1 MKLNGLTN
9 NLAGNDKS
17 LSNSYLSHI
26 VELLRQE
33 VDALSAKENALE
45 EITNKHIETQ
55 KVLVDT
61 KTVNAESVNTN
72 KLQTTSINEKII
84 LSDVIDVLTNLRVD
98 GKDVL
103 TEAAFQGPFTYKG
116 ITETLPETPN
126 IGDVYIS
133 NDKVNIFNG
142 TDWDNFILPVGT
154 VSLAEYNKDK
164 AEILSTVAT
173 VQVDLGSTKEELANF
188 KTDTETAIGT
198 ISTDLSSVDTKL
210 ENKVDEAPKD
220 DNAYVRKN
228 GEWVEQ
234 TAADNTV
241 KSVTGESTIENTEDG
256 VKIESPK
263 VEINTPDFK
272 VNGSDLPEVDKLAL
286 SKTVKTDDNYY
297 YEMKFGRSPYKSI
310 SSIQQG
316 WCTYYEDYHESI
328 KSPSEKYSI
337 FTKNWQYCKF
347 NLSGLRGGD
356 DQSIEITAMDKDGNI
371 NNIQSVWTD
380 WIYTSSLYLHTSSFF
395 TFNQEYVPEGWDD
408 TVWLFCTGLSTT
420 YSQNKP
426 YLIELKDGEFSRKI
440 DVYNGA
446 GKLKEQGYTPYL
458 TDPDMSGRLS
468 LGCGKG
474 LRNKDINR
482 ICWVSMNVSNQGGNY
497 ALIIGGDKNSKVT
510 DPFDPSKV
518 IYVPLPANAYYSYDC
533 MAATD
538 SAWYLQENKT
548 GRMMRITPSGQVFEI
563 NLTEA
568 VVSCGFNY
576 IEYTDKNNRP
586 ACAYYVHNDSSD
598 GGHYVVFLEEGE
610 GGQVNFI
617 ERKVTSD
624 AFTPTGDQWYAQ
636 QFKFMENSHY
646 IFFTADCGG
655 SVAGSTSYGSTAMKN
670 MLWYWDKKTHTTH
683 AINNFYEGITRS
695 WEYGFIE
702 MHKTRGNAIWFPYI
716 IQDLAAAERTGEL
729 HFISDIDYTDI
740 DENGKDIGEI
750 QVQTATVGTS
760 HSFFTCGSTYENAWQ
775 DYYTHPLQRGSD
787 GNLTWGN
794 GGTRNQLSA
803 TNDDGVLCVMSADF
817 KAYAL
822 CYGDGN
828 IKVYECSKNSSDG
841 RFNCDPDKVP
851 IVPDEP
857 YTGNTWYAGHACL
870 FGMTHGWVLSVYPI
884 SVPNMW
890 GYIGN
895 QYRSYTYIGI
905 QYRNGEPTILAEP
918 HLSKIQR
925 TGAVHFPQRAKFEK
939 YDYLQTYDDYERR
952 KKVLS
957 EIRANLQYCVGS
969 SGTDSYFKE
978 VKKEKKLINLL
989 YKDKV
994 ISSIEQ

>member
-9 NLAGNDKS
+9 NLKDDKS

-33 VDALSAKENALE
+33 VDTLSAKETALE
-45 EITNKHIETQ
+45 EITNEHIETQ

-61 KTVNAESVNTN
+61 KEVKAESVNTN
-72 KLQTTSINEKII
+72 KLQVTSINEKII
-84 LSDVIDVLTNLRVD
+84 LSNVIDVLTSLRVN

-116 ITETLPETPN
+116 VVETLPETAEA
-126 IGDVYIS
+126 GDVYIS

-142 TDWDNFILPVGT
+142 TDWDDFILPVGT
-154 VSLAEYNKDK
+154 VSLAEYNEDR
-164 AEILSTVAT
+164 
-173 VQVDLGSTKEELANF
+173 KEMLH
-188 KTDTETAIGT
+188 T
-198 ISTDLSSVDTKL
+198 ISTVQNSLDSTKGELADFKDTTIQSIVDMNAHLSDIDDTL
-210 ENKVDEAPKD
+210 ENKVDEAPVN

-228 GEWVEQ
+228 GEWIEQ
-234 TAADNTV
+234 SAADNTV
-241 KSVTGESTIENTEDG
+241 KAVVGASTIENTVEAINIKSEKVNIDG
-256 VKIESPK
+256 EVKI
-263 VEINTPDFK
+263 
-272 VNGSDLPEVDKLAL
+272 NGSDLPEVNKLGL
-286 SKTVKTDDNYY
+286 SKTTEVGTDYY
-297 YEMKFGRSPYKSI
+297 YEMKFGRSPYKSV

-316 WCTYYEDYHESI
+316 WCTYYDSYNECV

-347 NLSGLRGGD
+347 NISSSSGGSN
-356 DQSIEITAMDKDGNI
+356 QSIEITAMDKDGNI

-380 WIYTSSLYLHTSSFF
+380 WIEPSSVYLQIASFF

-408 TVWLFCTGLSTT
+408 TVWLFCTGLGTS

-440 DVYNGA
+440 DVYNGV
-446 GKLKEQGYTPYL
+446 GKLKEQGYVPYL
-458 TDPDMSGRLS
+458 SAPGYSHHLS
-468 LGCGKG
+468 TGCGKG

-482 ICWVSMNVSNQGGNY
+482 ICWVSMNVGNQGGNY
-497 ALIIGGDKNSKVT
+497 ALIIGGDKNSAVT

-518 IYVPLPANAYYSYDC
+518 IYVPLPATAYYSYDC

-548 GRMMRITPSGQVFEI
+548 GRMMRITPDGQVSEI

-568 VVSCGFNY
+568 VISCGFNY

-586 ACAYYVHNDSSD
+586 ACAYYVHNNSSD
-598 GGHYVVFLEEGE
+598 GGHYVVFLEEEE

-617 ERKVTSD
+617 ERKVMSD
-624 AFTPTGDQWYAQ
+624 AHTPTGSNWYSQ

-646 IFFTADCGG
+646 IFFTGDSGNSVDGG
-655 SVAGSTSYGSTAMKN
+655 TSYGSADFHN
-670 MLWYWDKKTHTTH
+670 ILWYWDKATHTTH

-695 WEYGFIE
+695 WDHGFIE

-716 IQDLAAAERTGEL
+716 IQDLAATERTGEL
-729 HFISDIDYTDI
+729 HFISDIDYTNI

-760 HSFFTCGSTYENAWQ
+760 HSFFTCGSTYDNAWQ
-775 DYYTHPLQRGSD
+775 DYYTHPLQGDPS
-787 GNLTWGN
+787 WPS

-803 TNDDGVLCVMSADF
+803 TNDDGILCVMSADF

-828 IKVYECSKNSSDG
+828 IKVYECSKSSSDG
-841 RFNCDPDKVP
+841 RYNCDPDKVP
-851 IVPDEP
+851 IIPDEP
-857 YTGNTWYAGHACL
+857 YSGTSWYAGHACL
-870 FGMTHGWVLSVYPI
+870 FGMTHGWVLSVCPI
-884 SVPNMW
+884 ALPDLWDYDAV
-890 GYIGN
+890 

-925 TGAVHFPQRAKFEK
+925 TGSVNFPQRTKFEK
-939 YDYLQTYDDYERR
+939 YDYLQTYDDFERR
-952 KKVLS
+952 KKVLG

-969 SGTDSYFKE
+969 TGTDSYFKE
-978 VKKEKKLINLL
+978 VRKEKKLINLL
-989 YKDKV
+989 YDNKV

>member
-33 VDALSAKENALE
+33 VANLSAKESELE
-45 EITNKHIETQ
+45 AITTEHIETQ
-55 KVLVDT
+55 KEVVDT
-61 KTVNAESVNTN
+61 KTVNAEKVNTN
-72 KLQTTSINEKII
+72 TITTSSINEKII
-84 LSDVIDVLTNLRVD
+84 LTDVISVLTNLKVF

-103 TEAAFQGPFTYKG
+103 TEATFQGPFTYKG
-116 ITETLPETPN
+116 IVETLPEN
-126 IGDVYIS
+126 ASAGDVYIS

-154 VSLAEYNKDK
+154 VSLAEYNNDK
-164 AEILSTVAT
+164 AEILSDISTIRN
-173 VQVDLGSTKEELANF
+173 DLDTTKSDLVNF
-188 KTDTETAIGT
+188 KADTETSINT
-198 ISTDLSSVDTKL
+198 IFSSLTNINTEL
-210 ENKVDEAPKD
+210 ENKVDEAPKN

-234 TAADNTV
+234 TVADNTV
-241 KSVTGESTIENTEDG
+241 KSVAGTSTIENTENG

-263 VEINTPDFK
+263 VEINAPDFK
-272 VNGSDLPEVDKLAL
+272 VNGSDLPEVDKFAL
-286 SKTVKTDDNYY
+286 SKTVESGNSYY
-297 YEMKFGRSPYKSI
+297 YEMKFGRSPYKSV
-310 SSIQQG
+310 SSIQKG
-316 WCTYYEDYHESI
+316 YCTYGDSYHECI

-347 NLSGLRGGD
+347 NLSGDKGGD
-356 DQSIEITAMDKDGNI
+356 NQSIEITAMDKDGNI

-380 WIYTSSLYLHTSSFF
+380 WIESSSVNLQIAAFF

-408 TVWLFCTGLSTT
+408 TVWLFCTGLGTT
-420 YSQNKP
+420 LSQNKP

-458 TDPDMSGRLS
+458 GDISYSHYLS
-468 LGCGKG
+468 TGCGKG
-474 LRNKDINR
+474 LRNKNINR
-482 ICWVSMNVSNQGGNY
+482 ICWVSMNVASQGGNY
-497 ALIIGGDKNSKVT
+497 ALIFGGDKNSAVT

-518 IYVPLPANAYYSYDC
+518 IYVPLPATAYYSYDC

-538 SAWYLQENKT
+538 SAWYLQESKT
-548 GRMMRITPSGQVFEI
+548 GRMMRITPNGQVMELS
-563 NLTEA
+563 LTET
-568 VVSCGFNY
+568 VTPCGFNY

-586 ACAYYVHNDSSD
+586 ACAYYVHNDSE
-598 GGHYVVFLEEGE
+598 GGRHYVVFLEEGE
-610 GGQVNFI
+610 GGQVNLI
-617 ERKVTSD
+617 ERKVATD
-624 AFTPTGDQWYAQ
+624 TFTPTIGQWYAQ

-646 IFFTADCGG
+646 IFFTADSGTTVVG
-655 SVAGSTSYGSTAMKN
+655 DTNYGSAAMKN
-670 MLWYWDKKTHTTH
+670 ILWYWDKKTHTTH
-683 AINNFYEGITRS
+683 YINNFYEGITFK
-695 WEYGFIE
+695 EHDFIE
-702 MHKTRGNAIWFPYI
+702 MHKTRGNAIWFPYL
-716 IQDLAAAERTGEL
+716 IQDLASTKRTGEL
-729 HFISDIDYTDI
+729 HFISDIDYTNI
-740 DENGKDIGEI
+740 NEETGKDEGEI
-750 QVQTATVGTS
+750 QVQTATVGTN
-760 HSFFTCGSTYENAWQ
+760 HSFFTCGSNLEDVWQ
-775 DYYTHPLQRGSD
+775 DYATHPLQGDPS
-787 GNLTWGN
+787 WAA

-803 TNDDGVLCVMSADF
+803 TNDDGILCVMSGDL

-828 IKVYECSKNSSDG
+828 IKVYECSKNTSDG
-841 RFNCDPDKVP
+841 RYNCDPDKVP

-857 YTGNTWYAGHACL
+857 YSGAAWNAYACL
-870 FGMTHGWVLSVYPI
+870 FGMTHGWVLSVYPAA
-884 SVPNMW
+884 VADLW
-890 GYIGN
+890 GLSCS

-905 QYRNGEPTILAEP
+905 QYQNGEPTILVEP

-925 TGAVHFPQRAKFEK
+925 TGAVSFPQRTKFEK

-952 KKVLS
+952 KKVLG
-957 EIRANLQYCVGS
+957 EIRANLQYAVGS
-969 SGTDSYFKE
+969 TGTDSYFKE

-989 YKDKV
+989 YDNKV